1 MKNYSS
7 QNSSI
12 SKYLWVL
19 LFLFTTTVSLAQEAN
34 KTIRGKVTDDVTKQ
48 PIVGAVV
55 TIKNS
60 DPLKGTT
67 TDANGAFKLTGI
79 SVGRV
84 TLEITFLGYEKLT
97 IPDIVVTAG
106 KEVVLDLAITES
118 ITSTADVVVTYNR
131 KEDPTVTINE
141 MALVSARSFN
151 PDDTKKYAGA
161 LGDPSRM
168 AANFAGVVAG
178 NDSRNDIVVRGNT
191 PNAMLWQLEG
201 INIPNPNHFGAG
213 TSTGGPVSMLN
224 ANNIAKSDFFTS
236 AFPAQYGNAN
246 GGVFDLRLRDGNNE
260 KREFLGQVGFNGFE
274 FGAEGPFS
282 KNSKASY
289 VVNYRYST
297 LGLLRNIGLDPGTG
311 AATPLYQD
319 LNFKVVVPTGNNGK
333 FTAFGLG
340 GFSSIDLLGKDVD
353 TTETNY
359 FGAIDENTRPRYRSG
374 IIGTSYERNLSA
386 KTWAKLSLAAS
397 HSGNNYTR
405 DSINLLTKAERLAG
419 KGNFFDNKYSIV
431 FAGTHKVSTRLSLGF
446 GANTDFTYF
455 GYKNTDFFSN
465 NIDSVRVDRA
475 DNFTLSQGYI
485 QGKYRVNERIT
496 LSGGIH
502 SQYFSF
508 NEKATLEPRLGVRFL
523 VGKTGSIN
531 LGYGLHN
538 QTLNTYNLLTRNAAG
553 VETNKQLDFLRSNH
567 FVAGYE
573 RMLTST
579 TKLKVETYYQLLDRI
594 PVNTYPSSFSAVN
607 IGATFNPSDEADLTS
622 KGTGFNYGVELTLE
636 RYFNNGFYYLL
647 TGSLF
652 DSKYKGSDGIER
664 NTAFNTNYAGN
675 LLAGKEFKVGK
686 KGNVFYTN
694 IKVTTIGGRYFT
706 PLDLAASARR
716 QQAIADESRPFSEK
730 QDAYFRADIKVGYR
744 KEFAKS
750 TLEIA
755 LDIQNVT
762 GNQNIFQE
770 GYNKRTNAITY
781 EYQQGFF
788 PVPMVRYTF

>member
-1 MKNYSS
+1 MTNYL

-12 SKYLWVL
+12 KRQLLVIA
-19 LFLFTTTVSLAQEAN
+19 LFLLGLCASAQEAN
-34 KTIRGKVTDDVTKQ
+34 KTIRGRITDDVSKQ
-48 PIVGAVV
+48 PIIGAMVV
-55 TIKNS
+55 LKGS
-60 DPLKGTT
+60 EPLKGVT
-67 TDANGAFKLTGI
+67 TDIQGNFRLSGI
-79 SVGRV
+79 SVGRI
-84 TLEITFLGYEKLT
+84 TLEITFVGYEKLT
-97 IPDIVVTAG
+97 VPDLVITAG
-106 KEVVLDLAITES
+106 KEVVLDLAITEA
-118 ITSTADVVVTYNR
+118 INSTADVVVTYNR
-131 KEDPTVTINE
+131 KQDPTVTINE
-141 MALVSARSFN
+141 MAIVSARSFN

-246 GGVFDLRLRDGNNE
+246 GAVFDLRLRDGNNE
-260 KREFLGQVGFNGFE
+260 KKEFVGQIGFNGFE
-274 FGAEGPFS
+274 LGAEGPFS
-282 KNSKASY
+282 KKSKASY

-297 LGLLRNIGLDPGTG
+297 LGLLKNVGVDPGTG

-319 LNFKVVVPTGNNGK
+319 LNFKIVLPTGTKGK

-340 GFSSIDLLGKDVD
+340 GFSSINLLGADVD

-359 FGAIDENTRPRYRSG
+359 FGSIDENTRPRYRSG
-374 IIGTSYERNLSA
+374 IVGTSYERNLST
-386 KTWAKLSLAAS
+386 KTWAKLSVAAS

-405 DSINLLTKAERLAG
+405 DSVDIPTKAERLAG
-419 KGNFFDNKYSIV
+419 SGKFFDNKYSVV
-431 FAGTHKVSTRLSLGF
+431 FSGTHKVNTRLSLGF

-455 GYKNTDFFSN
+455 GYKNTDYFSN
-465 NIDSVRVDRA
+465 NKDSIRVDRA
-475 DNFTLSQGYI
+475 DNFSLSQAYI
-485 QGKYRVNERIT
+485 QGKYRINERIT
-496 LSGGIH
+496 ISGGLH

-508 NEKATLEPRLGVRFL
+508 NEQATLEPRIGVKFL

-531 LGYGLHN
+531 IGYGVHN
-538 QTLNTYNLLTRNAAG
+538 QTLNTYNLLTRNANG

-573 RMLTST
+573 RMLSPT

-594 PVNTYPSSFSAVN
+594 PVNTYTSSFSAVN
-607 IGATFNPSDEADLTS
+607 IGATFNPSDEADLVS
-622 KGTGFNYGVELTLE
+622 NGTGFNYGAELTLE
-636 RYFNNGFYYLL
+636 RYFNNGFYYLV
-647 TGSLF
+647 TGSVF

-675 LLAGKEFKVGK
+675 VLAGKEFKIGK
-686 KGNVFYTN
+686 KGNVFYTS
-694 IKVTTIGGRYFT
+694 IKLTTIGGKYFT

-716 QQAIADESRPFSEK
+716 KQAIADESRAFSEK
-730 QDAYFRADIKVGYR
+730 QDAYFRADVKIGYR
-744 KEFAKS
+744 KEFRAS
-750 TLEIA
+750 TFEIA
-755 LDIQNVT
+755 IDLQNVS

-788 PVPMVRYTF
+788 PVPMIRYTF